1 MNENLTIAAIILGIL
16 HSGIR
21 LATPYLY
28 AAIGEMFSQRSGVL
42 NLGVDGI
49 MLMGAFFGF
58 FAVFRT
64 GSPVLGLLAALG
76 IGALMGLILC
86 VVSITYQAEQG
97 ISGIGLYMFGL
108 GASSL
113 LFKTLIGSVE
123 GVQGFSELQFCLG
136 NSCLADVL
144 ADVPVLSDIFYVFF
158 NHSLMTYGAFLLV
171 PLAWWVLNYTTFGLN
186 VRAVGQN
193 PEAADSLG
201 ISVARVRY
209 TAVTLG
215 GALAG
220 LAGASLSISLLNIY
234 QENLTNG
241 MGFIAVALVYFGSWR
256 PGGVLIGALLF
267 STVNALQLWVQVLDL
282 NIPSDV
288 AVMMPYLLTIIALA
302 LPFRRSL
309 QPAALTRPFARGE
322 N

>member
-1 MNENLTIAAIILGIL
+1 MNNDLTTLTILVGIL

-58 FAVFRT
+58 YTVFKS
-64 GSPVLGLLAALG
+64 GSLLLGVLAAALVG
-76 IGALMGLILC
+76 GLMGLILC
-86 VVSITYQAEQG
+86 VASITYQAEQG

-113 LFKTLIGSVE
+113 LFKTMLGTVE
-123 GVQGFSELQFCLG
+123 GIQGFSELHFCMG
-136 NSCLADVL
+136 SFCLADI
-144 ADVPVLSDIFYVFF
+144 PVVGEIFF
-158 NHSLMTYGAFLLV
+158 NHSLMTYGAFALV
-171 PLAWWVLNYTTFGLN
+171 PIAWWVLNKTTWGLK
-186 VRAVGQN
+186 VRSVGQN

-201 ISVARVRY
+201 VNVIQVRY

-215 GALAG
+215 GVLAG
-220 LAGASLSISLLNIY
+220 VAGASLSISLLGIF

-241 MGFIAVALVYFGSWR
+241 MGFIAVALVYFGSWK
-256 PGGVLIGALLF
+256 PVGVLAGALLF

-288 AVMMPYLLTIIALA
+288 AVMLPYLLTIIALA

-309 QPAALTRPFARGE
+309 QPAMLTKPFTRGE

>member
-1 MNENLTIAAIILGIL
+1 MNGDLTTLTIIVGIL

-58 FAVFRT
+58 YTVFKT
-64 GSPVLGLLAALG
+64 GSLVLGILAAALVG
-76 IGALMGLILC
+76 GLMGLILC
-86 VVSITYQAEQG
+86 VASITYQAEQG

-113 LFKTLIGSVE
+113 LFKTMLGTVE
-123 GVQGFSELQFCLG
+123 GIQGFSELKFCMG
-136 NSCLADVL
+136 SFCLADI
-144 ADVPVLSDIFYVFF
+144 PVIGEIFF
-158 NHSLMTYGAFLLV
+158 NHSLMTYGAFALV
-171 PLAWWVLNYTTFGLN
+171 PIAWWVLNKTTWGLK
-186 VRAVGQN
+186 VRSVGQN

-201 ISVARVRY
+201 VNVIQVRY

-215 GALAG
+215 GMLAG
-220 LAGASLSISLLNIY
+220 VAGASLSISLLGIF

-241 MGFIAVALVYFGSWR
+241 MGFIAVALVYFGSWK
-256 PGGVLIGALLF
+256 PVGVLAGALLF

-288 AVMMPYLLTIIALA
+288 AVMLPYLLTIIALA

-309 QPAALTRPFARGE
+309 QPAMLTKPFTRGE

>member
-1 MNENLTIAAIILGIL
+1 MNNGDLTTLTIIVGIL

-58 FAVFRT
+58 FTVFKT
-64 GSPVLGLLAALG
+64 GSLVLGVLAAALVG
-76 IGALMGLILC
+76 GLMGLILC

-97 ISGIGLYMFGL
+97 ISGIGLFMFGL

-113 LFKTLIGSVE
+113 LFKTMLGTVE
-123 GVQGFSELQFCLG
+123 GIQGFSELRFCVG
-136 NSCLADVL
+136 SFCL
-144 ADVPVLSDIFYVFF
+144 ADVPVIGEIFFH
-158 NHSLMTYGAFLLV
+158 HSLMTYGAFALV
-171 PLAWWVLNYTTFGLN
+171 PLAWWVLNKTTWGLK
-186 VRAVGQN
+186 VRSVGQN

-201 ISVARVRY
+201 VNVIQVRY

-215 GALAG
+215 GVLAG
-220 LAGASLSISLLNIY
+220 IAGASLSISLLGIF

-241 MGFIAVALVYFGSWR
+241 MGFIAVALVYFGSWK
-256 PGGVLIGALLF
+256 PVGVLAGALLF
-267 STVNALQLWVQVLDL
+267 STVNALQLWVQVLNL

-288 AVMMPYLLTIIALA
+288 AVMLPYLLTIIALA

-309 QPAALTRPFARGE
+309 QPAMLTKAFTRGE

>member
-1 MNENLTIAAIILGIL
+1 MNNDLTTLTILVGIL

-58 FAVFRT
+58 YTVFKT
-64 GSPVLGLLAALG
+64 GSLLLGVLAAALVG
-76 IGALMGLILC
+76 GLMGLILC
-86 VVSITYQAEQG
+86 VASITYQAEQG
-97 ISGIGLYMFGL
+97 ISGIGLFMFGL

-113 LFKTLIGSVE
+113 LFKTMLGTVE
-123 GVQGFSELQFCLG
+123 GIQGFSELRFCMG
-136 NSCLADVL
+136 SFCLADI
-144 ADVPVLSDIFYVFF
+144 PVVGEIFF
-158 NHSLMTYGAFLLV
+158 NHSLMTYGAFALV
-171 PLAWWVLNYTTFGLN
+171 PVAWWVLNKTTWGLK
-186 VRAVGQN
+186 VRSVGQN

-201 ISVARVRY
+201 VNVIQVRY

-215 GALAG
+215 GVLAG
-220 LAGASLSISLLNIY
+220 IAGASLSISLLGIF

-241 MGFIAVALVYFGSWR
+241 MGFIAVALVYFGSWK
-256 PGGVLIGALLF
+256 PMGVLAGALLF

-282 NIPSDV
+282 NINSSV
-288 AVMMPYLLTIIALA
+288 AVMLPYLLTIIALA

-309 QPAALTRPFARGE
+309 QPAMLTKPFTRGE